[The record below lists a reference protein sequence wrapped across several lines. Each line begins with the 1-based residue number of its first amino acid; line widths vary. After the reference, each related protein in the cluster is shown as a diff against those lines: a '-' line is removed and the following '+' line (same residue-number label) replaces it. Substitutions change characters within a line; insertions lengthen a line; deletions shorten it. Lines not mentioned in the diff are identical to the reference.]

1 MPGARGLSAS
11 APSAAG
17 MHADGKTGLNPGL
30 QQAWR
35 WYGPTDPV
43 TLADIRQA
51 GAEAIVT
58 ALHETYDGR
67 PWSSDAIAE
76 RKRLIEEA
84 GLTWSVVESIP
95 IHPSIKLGTD
105 EAAIY
110 TEHFA
115 TTMERLAE
123 QGILTICYN
132 FMPVV
137 DWTRTDLRHPMRNG
151 GLTLRFDAV
160 DFAAYDLFVLQRDGA
175 HADYSPAMAKNAEAR
190 VVTLSPNDIKTLE
203 TTIIAGLP
211 GSELSHSRES
221 IRQKITDFSN
231 IDDTAMFAN
240 LAAFLKVVVPRAE
253 ACGARLCIH
262 PDDPPFPLFGLPR
275 VVSTAADYQALMD
288 AVPSPANGMTLCAG
302 SLGSRPDNDLP
313 AMVEQFGDRIHF
325 VHLRNVTRE
334 PDGSFIESDHLDG
347 DVDMVSVLDR
357 LLAEQNRRR
366 ASGRD
371 DWQIPMRPDHGP
383 LLLDDQIKTTNP
395 GYSAIGRLKGLA
407 ELRGIMTA
415 LTHPKLGQHH
425 A

>member
-17 MHADGKTGLNPGL
+17 MRADGEPGLNPGL

-35 WYGPTDPV
+35 WYGPSDPV

-67 PWSSDAIAE
+67 PWSSDAIAA
-76 RKRLIEEA
+76 RKQVIEEA

-95 IHPSIKLGTD
+95 IHPSIKLGSEEVST
-105 EAAIY
+105 Y

-123 QGILTICYN
+123 QRIFTICYN

-137 DWTRTDLRHPMRNG
+137 DWTRTDLRYPMANG

-160 DFAAYDLFVLQRDGA
+160 DFAAYDLCILGRKG
-175 HADYSPAMAKNAEAR
+175 AEANYDDAMVKLAKAR
-190 VVTLSPNDIKTLE
+190 AETLSPDSIKTLE
-203 TTIIAGLP
+203 ATIIAGLP
-211 GSELSHSRES
+211 GSEFSHSRES

-231 IDDTAMFAN
+231 IDDAAMFAN
-240 LAAFLKVVVPRAE
+240 LAAFLKIVVPRAE

-275 VVSTAADYQALMD
+275 VVSTASDYQALME
-288 AVPSPANGMTLCAG
+288 AAPSPANGMTLCTG
-302 SLGSRPDNDLP
+302 SLGSRPDNYLP
-313 AMVEQFGDRIHF
+313 AMVKQFGDRIHF
-325 VHLRNVTRE
+325 VHLRNVTHE
-334 PDGSFIESDHLDG
+334 PDGSFIESDHLGG
-347 DVDMVSVLDR
+347 DVDMVAVLAA
-357 LLAEQNRRR
+357 LLAEQDRRR
-366 ASGRD
+366 ADGRA

-383 LLLDDQIKTTNP
+383 LLLDDQTKTTNP

-407 ELRGIMTA
+407 ELRGIMTT

>member
-1 MPGARGLSAS
+1 MPGARGLNAS

-17 MHADGKTGLNPGL
+17 MRADGKTGLNPGL

-43 TLADIRQA
+43 SLGDIRQA

-67 PWSSDAIAE
+67 SWSSDAIAS
-76 RKRLIEEA
+76 RKQLIEEA

-105 EAAIY
+105 DAATYI
-110 TEHFA
+110 EHFA

-123 QGILTICYN
+123 QGIFTVCYN

-137 DWTRTDLRHPMRNG
+137 DWTRTDLRYPMRNG

-160 DFAAYDLFVLQRDGA
+160 DFAAYDLCILGRKGA
-175 HADYSPAMAKNAEAR
+175 DVSYDNAMVKLAKARAE
-190 VVTLSPNDIKTLE
+190 TLSPDAIKTLE

-211 GSELSHSRES
+211 GSELSHSREG

-231 IDDTAMFAN
+231 IDDAAMFAN

-334 PDGSFIESDHLDG
+334 PDGSFVESDHLDG
-347 DVDMVSVLDR
+347 DVDMVAVLDG

-371 DWQIPMRPDHGP
+371 NWQIPMRPDHGP
-383 LLLDDQIKTTNP
+383 LLLDDQTKTTNP

-407 ELRGIMTA
+407 ELRGIMAA
-415 LTHPKLGQHH
+415 LTHPNLGQHH

>member
-1 MPGARGLSAS
+1 MS
-11 APSAAG
+11 APSADRMRAG
-17 MHADGKTGLNPGL
+17 GENGLNQGL

-35 WYGPTDPV
+35 WYGPSDPV
-43 TLADIRQA
+43 NLADVRQA

-67 PWSSDAIAE
+67 PWSSDAIAA
-76 RKRLIEEA
+76 RKHLIEEA

-105 EAAIY
+105 EAATYI
-110 TEHFA
+110 EHFA
-115 TTMERLAE
+115 TTTERLAE
-123 QGILTICYN
+123 QGIFTVCYN

-137 DWTRTDLRHPMRNG
+137 DWTRTDLRYPMRNG

-160 DFAAYDLFVLQRDGA
+160 DFAAYDLCILGRKGA
-175 HADYSPAMAKNAEAR
+175 DIGYDNAMVKLAKARAE
-190 VVTLSPNDIKTLE
+190 TLSPDAIKTLE

-221 IRQKITDFSN
+221 IRQKITEFSD
-231 IDDTAMFAN
+231 IDDAAMFAN

-275 VVSTAADYQALMD
+275 VVSTASDYQSLMD
-288 AVPSPANGMTLCAG
+288 VAPSPANGITLCSG

-313 AMVEQFGDRIHF
+313 AMVKQFGDRIHF

-334 PDGSFIESDHLDG
+334 PDGSFVESDHLGG
-347 DVDMVSVLDR
+347 DVDMVAVLDG

-366 ASGRD
+366 DDGRA
-371 DWQIPMRPDHGP
+371 DWQIPIRPDHGP
-383 LLLDDQIKTTNP
+383 LLLDDQTKTTNP

-407 ELRGIMTA
+407 ELRGIMAA
-415 LTHPKLGQHH
+415 LTHPKLGQHY

>member
-1 MPGARGLSAS
+1 MPGVFKSSLENPHRAT
-11 APSAAG
+11 
-17 MHADGKTGLNPGL
+17 DGAEANQGL

-35 WYGPTDPV
+35 WYGSSDPV

-67 PWSSDAIAE
+67 PWTSDAIAS
-76 RKRLIEEA
+76 RKKMIEEA
-84 GLTWSVVESIP
+84 GLVWSVVESIP

-105 EAAIY
+105 EAPTY

-115 TTMERLAE
+115 TTMERLAD
-123 QGILTICYN
+123 QGIRTICYN

-137 DWTRTDLRHPMRNG
+137 DWTRTDLRYPMRNG

-160 DFAAYDLFVLQRDGA
+160 DFAAYDICILGRT
-175 HADYSPAMAKNAEAR
+175 NAEADYTGDMVAKAHER
-190 VVTLSPNDIKTLE
+190 AATLSSDAIKTLE
-203 TTIIAGLP
+203 TTVIAGLP
-211 GSELSHSRES
+211 GSELSHSREG
-221 IRQKITDFSN
+221 IRQKITEFAT
-231 IDDTAMFAN
+231 IDDAEMFAN
-240 LAAFLKVVVPRAE
+240 LATFLKVVVPRAE

-262 PDDPPFPLFGLPR
+262 PDDPPFSLFGLPR
-275 VVSTAADYQALMD
+275 VVSTVADYKALMD
-288 AVPSPANGMTLCAG
+288 AAPSPANGMTLCAG

-347 DVDMVSVLDR
+347 DVDMVAVLNG

-383 LLLDDQIKTTNP
+383 LLLDDQTKTTNP

-407 ELRGIMTA
+407 ELRGIMAA
-415 LTHPKLGQHH
+415 LTHPNLGQHH

>member
-1 MPGARGLSAS
+1 MPGAAATHSAS
-11 APSAAG
+11 S
-17 MHADGKTGLNPGL
+17 MLGL

-35 WYGPTDPV
+35 WYGPSDPV
-43 TLADIRQA
+43 TLGDVRQA
-51 GAEAIVT
+51 GAQAVVT

-67 PWSSDAIAE
+67 AWSSEAIAA
-76 RKRLIEEA
+76 RKTLIEEA

-95 IHPSIKLGTD
+95 IHPSIKLGSA
-105 EAAIY
+105 EAATY

-123 QGILTICYN
+123 QGIFTICYN

-137 DWTRTDLRHPMRNG
+137 DWTRTNLRHPMPAG

-160 DFAAYDLFVLQRDGA
+160 DFAAYDIVILARDGA
-175 HADYSPAMAKNAEAR
+175 ESDYSEAVMSQAHARAEMF
-190 VVTLSPNDIKTLE
+190 SPEAIESLE

-211 GSELSHSRES
+211 GSELSHSRAG
-221 IRQKITDFSN
+221 IRQKIAAFDG
-231 IDDTAMFAN
+231 IDDATMLAN
-240 LAAFLKVVVPRAE
+240 LERFLQVVVPRAE

-275 VVSTAADYQALMD
+275 VVSTASDYQALMD
-288 AVPSPANGMTLCAG
+288 AAPSLANGMTLCTG

-313 AMVEQFGDRIHF
+313 AMVARFGDRIHF
-325 VHLRNVTRE
+325 VHLRNVARE
-334 PDGSFIESDHLDG
+334 ADGSFVESDHLGG
-347 DVDMVSVLDR
+347 DVDMVAVLNT
-357 LLAEQNRRR
+357 LIAEQKRRR
-366 ASGRD
+366 DEGRA

-383 LLLDDQIKTTNP
+383 LLLDDQTKHTNP

-407 ELRGIMTA
+407 ELRGIMTT
-415 LTHPKLGQHH
+415 LTHPDFGQHN

>member
-1 MPGARGLSAS
+1 MRT
-11 APSAAG
+11 
-17 MHADGKTGLNPGL
+17 DGETGVNPGL

-35 WYGPTDPV
+35 WYGPSDPV
-43 TLADIRQA
+43 TLANIRQT

-67 PWSSDAIAE
+67 PWSSDAIAA
-76 RKRLIEEA
+76 RKQLIEEA

-105 EAAIY
+105 EAATY

-115 TTMERLAE
+115 ATMERLAE
-123 QGILTICYN
+123 QGIFTICYN

-137 DWTRTDLRHPMRNG
+137 DWTRTDLRHPMANG

-160 DFAAYDLFVLQRDGA
+160 DFAAYDLCILGRKGA
-175 HADYSPAMAKNAEAR
+175 EADYDDAMVKLAKARAE
-190 VVTLSPNDIKTLE
+190 TLSPDAKKTLE

-211 GSELSHSRES
+211 GSELSHNRES

-231 IDDTAMFAN
+231 IDDAAMFAN

-275 VVSTAADYQALMD
+275 VVSTASDYQALME
-288 AVPSPANGMTLCAG
+288 ATPSPANGITLCTG
-302 SLGSRPDNDLP
+302 SLGSRPDNDLA
-313 AMVEQFGDRIHF
+313 AMVKQFGDRIHF

-334 PDGSFIESDHLDG
+334 PDGSFIESDHLGG
-347 DVDMVSVLDR
+347 DIDMVAVLDG

-366 ASGRD
+366 ADGRA

-383 LLLDDQIKTTNP
+383 LLLDDQTKTTNP

-407 ELRGIMTA
+407 ELRGIMTT

>member
-1 MPGARGLSAS
+1 MPGARGLSMS
-11 APSAAG
+11 APSADRMRAG
-17 MHADGKTGLNPGL
+17 GENGLNQGL

-35 WYGPTDPV
+35 WYGPSDPV
-43 TLADIRQA
+43 NLADVRQA

-67 PWSSDAIAE
+67 PWSSDAIAA
-76 RKRLIEEA
+76 RKHLIEEA

-105 EAAIY
+105 EAATYI
-110 TEHFA
+110 EHFA
-115 TTMERLAE
+115 TTTERLAE
-123 QGILTICYN
+123 QGIFTVCYN

-137 DWTRTDLRHPMRNG
+137 DWTRTDLRYPMRNG

-160 DFAAYDLFVLQRDGA
+160 DFAAYDLCILGRKGA
-175 HADYSPAMAKNAEAR
+175 DIGYDNAMVKLAKARAE
-190 VVTLSPNDIKTLE
+190 TLSPDAIKTLE

-221 IRQKITDFSN
+221 IRQKITEFSD
-231 IDDTAMFAN
+231 IDDAAMFAN

-275 VVSTAADYQALMD
+275 VVSTASDYQSLMD
-288 AVPSPANGMTLCAG
+288 VAPSPANGITLCSG

-313 AMVEQFGDRIHF
+313 AMVKQFGDRIHF

-334 PDGSFIESDHLDG
+334 PDGSFVESDHLGG
-347 DVDMVSVLDR
+347 DVDMVAVLDG

-366 ASGRD
+366 DDGRA
-371 DWQIPMRPDHGP
+371 DWQIPIRPDHGP
-383 LLLDDQIKTTNP
+383 LLLDDQTKTTNP

-407 ELRGIMTA
+407 ELRGIMAA
-415 LTHPKLGQHH
+415 LTHPKLGQHY

>member
-1 MPGARGLSAS
+1 MPSARGLSGS

-17 MHADGKTGLNPGL
+17 MRTDGEPGL

-35 WYGPTDPV
+35 WYGPSDPV

-67 PWSSDAIAE
+67 PWSNDAIAA
-76 RKRLIEEA
+76 RKQLIEEA

-105 EAAIY
+105 EAATY

-123 QGILTICYN
+123 QGIFTICYN

-151 GLTLRFDAV
+151 GLTLRFDAL
-160 DFAAYDLFVLQRDGA
+160 DFAAYDLCILGRKG
-175 HADYSPAMAKNAEAR
+175 AEASYDDAMVKLAKAR
-190 VVTLSPNDIKTLE
+190 AETLSPDAIATLE

-231 IDDTAMFAN
+231 IDDAAMFAN
-240 LAAFLKVVVPRAE
+240 LAAFLKAVVPRAE

-334 PDGSFIESDHLDG
+334 PDGSFVESDHLDG
-347 DVDMVSVLDR
+347 DVDMVAVLDG

-383 LLLDDQIKTTNP
+383 LLLDDQAKTTNP
-395 GYSAIGRLKGLA
+395 GYSTIGRLKGLA
-407 ELRGIMTA
+407 ELRGIMAA
-415 LTHPKLGQHH
+415 LTHTYLGQHH

>member
-1 MPGARGLSAS
+1 MPVARGLSAS

-17 MHADGKTGLNPGL
+17 MRADGEPGLNAGL

-35 WYGPTDPV
+35 WYGPSDPV

-67 PWSSDAIAE
+67 PWSSDAIAA
-76 RKRLIEEA
+76 RKLLIEEA

-105 EAAIY
+105 EAATYI
-110 TEHFA
+110 EHFA

-123 QGILTICYN
+123 QGIFTVCYN

-137 DWTRTDLRHPMRNG
+137 DWTRTDLRYPMRNG
-151 GLTLRFDAV
+151 GLTLRFDAL
-160 DFAAYDLFVLQRDGA
+160 DFAAYDLCILGRKG
-175 HADYSPAMAKNAEAR
+175 AEASYDDAMVKLAKAR
-190 VVTLSPNDIKTLE
+190 AETLSPDAIATLE

-231 IDDTAMFAN
+231 IDDAAMFAN
-240 LAAFLKVVVPRAE
+240 LVGFLKAVVARAE

-334 PDGSFIESDHLDG
+334 PDSSFVESDHLDG
-347 DVDMVSVLDR
+347 DVDMVAVLDG

-366 ASGRD
+366 DDGRA

-383 LLLDDQIKTTNP
+383 LLLDDQTKTTNP